1 MASAHGATDR
11 ATPPESVP
19 TISAFM
25 AIRDGVRLGY
35 PFLEAIRAA
44 LPVSDEFVVVDGH
57 SGDGTFERL
66 TGLARA
72 EPKMRLSQARWEE
85 VSVNGSAIRNALEH
99 ARSLA
104 RGRYIWQVDANEV
117 LPEED
122 VEALRALPEAYPAKE
137 LFGLPYVQLLG
148 SIEFTAEVRW
158 RFARNL
164 STIHPL
170 YDGWTMGYRLAPR
183 DLSRPRELKRML
195 KRASV
200 RVAQDRVATDLP
212 EQLVVLPRPIFRY
225 YGLFPEPF
233 LRKMAGK
240 RFFQANA
247 EYGRLG
253 TGSPDAEPILAEY
266 RTTQDWERFWDRMY
280 DLHRTVLKDSPL
292 NKELRSRR
300 KIPSGQHPA
309 AIRPL
314 LGRAEYP
321 WPDSGPV
328 RTP

>member
-1 MASAHGATDR
+1 
-11 ATPPESVP
+11 
-19 TISAFM
+19 
-25 AIRDGVRLGY
+25 
-35 PFLEAIRAA
+35 
-44 LPVSDEFVVVDGH
+44 VVDGH
-57 SGDGTFERL
+57 SSDGTFEHL
-66 TGLARA
+66 TELSKG
-72 EPKMRLSQARWEE
+72 EPKIRLSQHRWDQ

-104 RGRYIWQVDANEV
+104 TGEYIWQVDANEV

-122 VEALRALPEAYPAKE
+122 VESVRALPAQYPAKE

-148 SIEFTAEVRW
+148 AIEFTAEVRW

-164 STIHPL
+164 PTIHPL
-170 YDGWTMGYRLAPR
+170 YDGWTMGYRLGPR

-200 RVAQDRVATDLP
+200 RVAQDRLATDLP

-225 YGLFPEPF
+225 YGLFPEAF
-233 LRKMAGK
+233 LRKMVGK
-240 RFFQANA
+240 RFFQANP

-266 RTTQDWERFWDRMY
+266 RQSRDWDRFWDRMY
-280 DLHRTVLKDSPL
+280 DLHLSVLKDSPL

-300 KIPSGQHPA
+300 KIPPEQHPSSV
-309 AIRPL
+309 RPL

-321 WPDSGPV
+321 WPPPGGAPGS
-328 RTP
+328 